1 MYNYGSLKK
10 VDGNTTAFEPS
21 DNMSINGVP
30 LNQLVDGYT
39 HLTVT
44 GRGLLGR
51 TVKKSSVPGRR
62 GVWVEDISDDE
73 RQLEIKY
80 KLEVDTSSNMRDK
93 FAKLNKILRT
103 HASSGLL
110 EITFKDEPEYVYY
123 GYFSGADAIEEKSL
137 SIISKFTI
145 LVPDGYKK
153 KQAQNST
160 GPVTLSDALEVLPE
174 SITVTP
180 IGTVNQVQII
190 NGTKILSFSGSYTA
204 GKDIVVTF
212 DQEEVTATYNGRS
225 ILSELDRFSPLE
237 QFTVKNGDTITAK
250 NASVKKVVWKDER
263 A

>member
-1 MYNYGSLKK
+1 MYNYGSLKR
-10 VDGNTTAFEPS
+10 VDGNITAFEPS
-21 DNMSINGVP
+21 DNMSINGTP
-30 LNQLVDGYT
+30 LNQLVEGYT

-44 GRGLLGR
+44 GRGLLGQS
-51 TVKKSSVPGRR
+51 VKSTSVPGRR
-62 GVWVEDISDDE
+62 GVWVESVSDDE

-80 KLEVDTSSNMRDK
+80 KLEADTSSKMRDK

-103 HASSGLL
+103 HASSGFL

-137 SIISKFTI
+137 SIISKFAI

-153 KQAQNST
+153 KRAQNST
-160 GPVTLSDALEVLPE
+160 GPVTLSDASEVLPE
-174 SITVTP
+174 SITVTLT
-180 IGTVNQVQII
+180 GTVNQVQII
-190 NGTKILSFSGSYTA
+190 NGAKILSFSGSYVA

-212 DQEEVTATYNGRS
+212 GNEEVTATYNGRS

-250 NASVKKVVWKDER
+250 NASVKKVVWRDER

>member
-1 MYNYGSLKK
+1 MYGYSKLEKN
-10 VDGNTTAFEPS
+10 NNITAFEPS
-21 DNMSINGVP
+21 DNMSINGTP
-30 LNQLVDGYT
+30 LNRLVDGYT

-44 GRGLLGR
+44 GRGLLGQ

-62 GVWVEDISDDE
+62 GVWVEDVSDDE

-80 KLEVDTSSNMRDK
+80 KLEADTSPKMRDK
-93 FAKLNKILRT
+93 FAKLNKVLRT
-103 HASSGLL
+103 HASSGFL
-110 EITFKDEPEYVYY
+110 EITFKDEPEYIYY
-123 GYFSGADAIEEKSL
+123 GYFSEADNIEEKSL

-160 GPVTLSDALEVLPE
+160 GPIALSDALEVLPE

-180 IGTVNQVQII
+180 TGTVNQVQII
-190 NGTKILSFSGSYTA
+190 NGTKVLSFSGSYAA

-212 DQEEVTATYNGRS
+212 GDEEVTAVYNGRN
-225 ILSELDRFSPLE
+225 ILSELERFSPLE

-250 NASVKKVVWKDER
+250 NATVKRVVWRDER

>member
-1 MYNYGSLKK
+1 MYGYSKLEKN
-10 VDGNTTAFEPS
+10 NNITAFEPS
-21 DNMSINGVP
+21 DNMSINGTP
-30 LNQLVDGYT
+30 LNQLVEGYT

-44 GRGLLGR
+44 GRGLLGQ
-51 TVKKSSVPGRR
+51 TIKKSSVPGRR
-62 GVWVEDISDDE
+62 GVWVEDVSDDE

-80 KLEVDTSSNMRDK
+80 KLEADTSSKMRDK

-103 HASSGLL
+103 HASSGFL

-123 GYFSGADAIEEKSL
+123 GYFSGADDIEEKSL
-137 SIISKFTI
+137 SIISKFTL

-160 GPVTLSDALEVLPE
+160 GPIALSDALEVLPE

-180 IGTVNQVQII
+180 TGTVNQVQII
-190 NGTKILSFSGSYTA
+190 NGTKVLSFSGSYAA
-204 GKDIVVTF
+204 GKDLVVTF
-212 DQEEVTATYNGRS
+212 GNEEVTAIYNGRN
-225 ILSELDRFSPLE
+225 ILSELERFSPLE

-250 NASVKKVVWKDER
+250 NAVVKKVVWRDER

>member
-1 MYNYGSLKK
+1 MYGYSKLEKN
-10 VDGNTTAFEPS
+10 NNITAFEPS
-21 DNMSINGVP
+21 DNMSINGTP
-30 LNQLVDGYT
+30 LNRLVDGYT

-44 GRGLLGR
+44 GRGLLGQ
-51 TVKKSSVPGRR
+51 TIKKSSVPGRR
-62 GVWVEDISDDE
+62 GVWVEDVSDDE

-80 KLEVDTSSNMRDK
+80 KLEADTSSKMRDK

-103 HASSGLL
+103 QASSGFL

-123 GYFSGADAIEEKSL
+123 GYFSGADDIEEKSL

-160 GPVTLSDALEVLPE
+160 GPIALSDALEVLPE
-174 SITVTP
+174 SIMVTP
-180 IGTVNQVQII
+180 TGTVNQVQII
-190 NGTKILSFSGSYTA
+190 NGTKVLSFSGSYAA
-204 GKDIVVTF
+204 GKDLVVTF
-212 DQEEVTATYNGRS
+212 GNEEVTAVYNGRN
-225 ILSELDRFSPLE
+225 ILSELEKFSPLE

-250 NASVKKVVWKDER
+250 NAVVKKVVWRDER

>member
-1 MYNYGSLKK
+1 MYGYSKLEKN
-10 VDGNTTAFEPS
+10 NNITAFEPS

-44 GRGLLGR
+44 GRGLLGQ
-51 TVKKSSVPGRR
+51 TIKKSSVPGRR
-62 GVWVEDISDDE
+62 GVWVEDVSDDE

-80 KLEVDTSSNMRDK
+80 KLEADTSSKMRDK

-103 HASSGLL
+103 HTSSGFL

-123 GYFSGADAIEEKSL
+123 GYFSGVDAIEEKSL
-137 SIISKFTI
+137 SIISRFTI
-145 LVPDGYKK
+145 LIPDGYKK
-153 KQAQNST
+153 KRAQNST
-160 GPVTLSDALEVLPE
+160 GLVTLSDALEVLPE

-180 IGTVNQVQII
+180 TGTVNQVQII
-190 NGTKILSFSGSYTA
+190 NGTKILSFSGSYVA

-212 DQEEVTATYNGRS
+212 GQEEVTAVYNGRN

-237 QFTVKNGDTITAK
+237 QFTVRNGDTITAK
-250 NASVKKVVWKDER
+250 NASVKKVVWRDER

>member
-1 MYNYGSLKK
+1 MYGYSKLEKN
-10 VDGNTTAFEPS
+10 NNITAFEPS
-21 DNMSINGVP
+21 DNMSINGTP
-30 LNQLVDGYT
+30 LNRLVDGYT

-44 GRGLLGR
+44 GRGLLGQ

-62 GVWVEDISDDE
+62 GVWVEDVSDDE

-80 KLEVDTSSNMRDK
+80 KLEADTSPKMRDK

-103 HASSGLL
+103 HASSGFL

-123 GYFSGADAIEEKSL
+123 GYFSGADEIEEKSL
-137 SIISKFTI
+137 SIISKFTL

-160 GPVTLSDALEVLPE
+160 GPIALSDALEVLPE

-180 IGTVNQVQII
+180 TGTVNQVEII
-190 NGTKILSFSGSYTA
+190 NGTKVLSFSGSYVA
-204 GKDIVVTF
+204 GKDLVITF
-212 DQEEVTATYNGRS
+212 GNEEVTAVYNGRN
-225 ILSELDRFSPLE
+225 ILSELERFSPLE

-250 NASVKKVVWKDER
+250 NAVVKRVVWRDER

>member
-1 MYNYGSLKK
+1 MYGYSKLEKN
-10 VDGNTTAFEPS
+10 NNITAFEPS
-21 DNMSINGVP
+21 DNISINGTP
-30 LNQLVDGYT
+30 LNQLVEGYR

-44 GRGLLGR
+44 GRGLLGQS
-51 TVKKSSVPGRR
+51 VKSTSVPGRR
-62 GVWVEDISDDE
+62 GVWVEDVSDDE

-80 KLEVDTSSNMRDK
+80 KLEADTSSKMRDK

-103 HASSGLL
+103 HASSGFL

-137 SIISKFTI
+137 SIISKFTL

-153 KQAQNST
+153 KRAQNST

-190 NGTKILSFSGSYTA
+190 NGTKVLSFSGSYVA
-204 GKDIVVTF
+204 GKDLVVTF
-212 DQEEVTATYNGRS
+212 GNEEVTAVYNGRN
-225 ILSELDRFSPLE
+225 ILSELERFSPLE

-250 NASVKKVVWKDER
+250 NAVVKRVVWRDER